1 MPAFKVSHAIG
12 GKKPENGLGVDFARG
27 QGIKAMAADRDRQQE
42 RESRR
47 ILKSVAGESDSS
59 GTSLAGR
66 TAKRVGDHLSAAD
79 TDPEDRIETWG
90 TRIGRVLGMAIMI
103 GLAIWLF
110 RLVFSNG

>member
-1 MPAFKVSHAIG
+1 MPAMQVSRAIG
-12 GKKPENGLGVDFARG
+12 GKDGNTPAGNRPL
-27 QGIKAMAADRDRQQE
+27 QGIEAMAAERDRQQE

-47 ILKSVAGESDSS
+47 ILKSVSGETDPS

-66 TAKRVGDHLSAAD
+66 TAKRVGAHLSAAD
-79 TDPEDRIETWG
+79 ADPEDRIETWG

-103 GLAIWLF
+103 GLAVWLF

>member
-1 MPAFKVSHAIG
+1 MPAMQVSRAIG
-12 GKKPENGLGVDFARG
+12 GKDGNTPAGNRPL
-27 QGIKAMAADRDRQQE
+27 QGIEAMAADRDRQQE

-47 ILKSVAGESDSS
+47 ILKSVSGETDPS

-66 TAKRVGDHLSAAD
+66 TAKRVGAHLSAAD
-79 TDPEDRIETWG
+79 ADPEDRIETWG

-103 GLAIWLF
+103 GLAVWLF